1 MMKDLYHSCQGESH
15 IIINKVCQDAS
26 YSDTTDT
33 MSIAIVCDGH
43 GGERYFRSDIGA
55 KYAIEATKDCVGSF
69 IKEVDVDI
77 FKGKSFTQKQ
87 AIASEAKANVLT
99 KDTLAD
105 KVLRQLFSSIIY
117 NWREKIESHSQTTP
131 LTDEE
136 KTTVDSRY
144 QDEFINGIGI
154 EKTYG
159 CTLMCYVCTSDYLF
173 AFHIGDGKCIAFDEQ
188 GNWSEPIP
196 WDDTC
201 FLNKTTSLCDSA
213 ALDEFRYCYCGDG
226 KFPLAVF
233 LGSDGIDD
241 SFGTTE
247 NMVNFY
253 IQILKL
259 LANEGEDKA
268 IEAIKESLPEL
279 SKIGS
284 KDDMSVA
291 FVYDEEK
298 LSACVKSL
306 IEWQRKYV
314 GDNIAKA
321 NERILK
327 QKDTIAVLESNG
339 LNNQKSM
346 VDYQYANKSLE
357 RAFEEKKTL
366 ADKWNRFSQELLGDN
381 YSPYE
386 DEIGF
391 GNLKDNSENT
401 IQETE
406 EE

>member
-1 MMKDLYHSCQGESH
+1 MKDLHYSCQGENH

-43 GGERYFRSDIGA
+43 GGERYFRSDVGA
-55 KYAIEATKDCVGSF
+55 KFAIEATKDCIESF
-69 IKEVDVDI
+69 IKEVDVNI

-87 AIASEAKANVLT
+87 AIASEAKANVFT

-105 KVLRQLFSSIIY
+105 KVLRQLFASIIY
-117 NWREKIESHSQTTP
+117 NWRGKIGVHSQNIP
-131 LTDEE
+131 LTENE
-136 KTTVDSRY
+136 KSMIDSRY

-159 CTLMCYVCTSDYLF
+159 CTLLCYVCTADYWL
-173 AFHIGDGKCIAFDEQ
+173 AFHIGDGKCIIFDKQELW
-188 GNWSEPIP
+188 NEPIP
-196 WDDTC
+196 WDDRC
-201 FLNKTTSLCDSA
+201 FLNKTTSLCDSDS
-213 ALDEFRYCYCGDG
+213 LDEFRYCYCGDG
-226 KFPLAVF
+226 HFPMAVF

-241 SFGTTE
+241 SFGATE

-253 IQILKL
+253 IQTLKMI
-259 LANEGEDKA
+259 ANEGKNKVV
-268 IEAIKESLPEL
+268 EAIKESLPEL

-284 KDDMSVA
+284 KDDMSIA
-291 FVYDEEK
+291 CVYDEEK
-298 LSACVKSL
+298 LSTHIKGF

-314 GDNIAKA
+314 GDNITKA

-327 QKDTIAVLESNG
+327 QKDIIAILESNG
-339 LNNQKSM
+339 LNSQKAM
-346 VDYQYANKSLE
+346 VDYQYASKSLE
-357 RAFEEKKTL
+357 HAFKEKKTL

-381 YSPYE
+381 YSTYE

-391 GNLKDNSENT
+391 GELVNDIEND

-406 EE
+406 EG

>member
-1 MMKDLYHSCQGESH
+1 MMKDLHHSCQGESH
-15 IIINKVCQDAS
+15 LIINKVCQDAS
-26 YSDTTDT
+26 YSDTTDS

-55 KYAIEATKDCVGSF
+55 KFAIEVTKNCVESF
-69 IKEVDVDI
+69 IKEVDVNI

-117 NWREKIESHSQTTP
+117 NWRESISTHSQNAP
-131 LTDEE
+131 LSDDE
-136 KTTVDSRY
+136 KNKVDSRY
-144 QDEFINGIGI
+144 QDEFLNGIGI

-159 CTLMCYVCTSDYLF
+159 CTLMCYVYTSEYWL
-173 AFHIGDGKCIAFDEQ
+173 AFHIGDGKCVTFDRQ
-188 GNWSEPIP
+188 GLWNEPIP
-196 WDDTC
+196 WDDRC
-201 FLNKTTSLCDSA
+201 FLNKTTSLCDSDS
-213 ALDEFRYCYCGDG
+213 LDEFRYCYCGNG
-226 KFPLAVF
+226 HFPLAVF

-253 IQILKL
+253 IQTLKL
-259 LANEGEDKA
+259 LANEGKEKA
-268 IEAIKESLPEL
+268 IEAVKESLPEL

-284 KDDMSVA
+284 KDDMSIA
-291 FVYDEEK
+291 CVYDEEM
-298 LSACVKSL
+298 LSACVKDF

-314 GDNIAKA
+314 GDKIAKA
-321 NERILK
+321 NECILK
-327 QKDTIAVLESNG
+327 QKDTIAILESNG
-339 LNNQKSM
+339 LNCQKSM
-346 VDYQYANKSLE
+346 VDYQYAHRSLE
-357 RAFEEKKTL
+357 RAFAEKRTL
-366 ADKWNRFSQELLGDN
+366 ANKWNHFSQELLGDN

-391 GNLKDNSENT
+391 GELVNGIENN

-406 EE
+406 E

>member
-1 MMKDLYHSCQGESH
+1 MMKDLHHSCQGESH

-55 KYAIEATKDCVGSF
+55 KFAIEATKDCVESF

-77 FKGKSFTQKQ
+77 FKGKPLTQKQ

-99 KDTLAD
+99 KDTLTD

-117 NWREKIESHSQTTP
+117 NWREKITAHSQNTP

-136 KTTVDSRY
+136 KNSVDSSY

-159 CTLMCYVCTSDYLF
+159 CTLMCYACTPDYWL
-173 AFHIGDGKCIAFDEQ
+173 AFHLGDGKCIAFDEQ

-241 SFGTTE
+241 SFGATE

-253 IQILKL
+253 IQTLKL

-284 KDDMSVA
+284 KDDMSIA
-291 FVYDEEK
+291 CVYDEEK

-366 ADKWNRFSQELLGDN
+366 ADKWNRFSQELLGDD

-391 GNLKDNSENT
+391 GDLADDSENT
-401 IQETE
+401 IQKTE

>member
-1 MMKDLYHSCQGESH
+1 MKDLHHSCQGESH

-55 KYAIEATKDCVGSF
+55 KFAIEATKDCVESF
-69 IKEVDVDI
+69 INEVDVNI
-77 FKGKSFTQKQ
+77 FKGKSFTQKL

-99 KDTLAD
+99 KYTMTD

-117 NWREKIESHSQTTP
+117 NWREKISAHSQNTS
-131 LTDEE
+131 LTNEE
-136 KTTVDSRY
+136 KSYVDSRY

-159 CTLMCYVCTSDYLF
+159 CTLMCYVYTSDYWL

-188 GNWSEPIP
+188 GKWNEPIP
-196 WDDTC
+196 WDDRC
-201 FLNKTTSLCDSA
+201 FLNKTTSLCDSDS
-213 ALDEFRYCYCGDG
+213 LDEFRYCYCGDG
-226 KFPLAVF
+226 HFPMAVF

-241 SFGTTE
+241 SFGATE

-253 IQILKL
+253 IQTLKL
-259 LANEGEDKA
+259 LANESVDKA
-268 IEAIKESLPEL
+268 IDAIKESLPEL

-284 KDDMSVA
+284 KDDMSIA
-291 FVYDEEK
+291 CVYDEEK
-298 LSACVKSL
+298 LSTHVKRL

-314 GDNIAKA
+314 GDNILKA

-327 QKDTIAVLESNG
+327 QKDTIAILESNG
-339 LNNQKSM
+339 LNSQKVM

-357 RAFEEKKTL
+357 HAFKEKKSL
-366 ADKWNRFSQELLGDN
+366 ADKWNRFSQELLGDD
-381 YSPYE
+381 YSPYK

-391 GNLKDNSENT
+391 GDFADDRENT